1 MKAYI
6 VGDVKGCL
14 YCDLFTGVRCF
25 PVNKKPEYKDVQTDK
40 LPEWCPLQ
48 NVSIEQGDY
57 YGKR

>member
-48 NVSIEQGDY
+48 NVSIKQED
-57 YGKR
+57 